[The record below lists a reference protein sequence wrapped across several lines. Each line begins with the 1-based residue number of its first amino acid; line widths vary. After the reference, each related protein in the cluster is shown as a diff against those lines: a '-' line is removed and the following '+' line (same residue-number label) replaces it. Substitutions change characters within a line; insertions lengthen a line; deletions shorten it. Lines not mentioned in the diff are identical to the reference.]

1 MYLCLPLLLPFLRMC
16 VELHCGHWIAKPL
29 YPSFYYATPLGMVL
43 APSFGIG
50 IVFYTFWTMC
60 YTLFIVTTISLRQ
73 IVTPDRLQSRVNA
86 SARLIAWGGQPF
98 GAAVGGLVAEATTVR
113 IAYLVVGMGVVV
125 SAAAGWFS
133 SLREGEKVPQKP
145 DCVTKISQD

>member
-98 GAAVGGLVAEATTVR
+98 GAAVGGSSSRGDDGSYCLSGGGDGCSRERSRRLVF
-113 IAYLVVGMGVVV
+113 IAASG
-125 SAAAGWFS
+125 
-133 SLREGEKVPQKP
+133 
-145 DCVTKISQD
+145 

>member
-1 MYLCLPLLLPFLRMC
+1 M
-16 VELHCGHWIAKPL
+16 
-29 YPSFYYATPLGMVL
+29 
-43 APSFGIG
+43 
-50 IVFYTFWTMC
+50 
-60 YTLFIVTTISLRQ
+60 
-73 IVTPDRLQSRVNA
+73 TPDRLQSRVNA

-133 SLREGEKVPQKP
+133 SLRKGEKVSQKL